1 MGTSVWDY
9 VTDTPG
15 ADYRSLSVRFGEPAK
30 IASSYVN
37 EMESEELLE
46 GLVIARKVVWTVTV
60 IASIILT
67 LWIGVVILSYAKHV
81 EAVNGFYLDE
91 IDTISE
97 SIQEG
102 ME

>member
-1 MGTSVWDY
+1 M
-9 VTDTPG
+9 
-15 ADYRSLSVRFGEPAK
+15 SVRFGEPAK
-30 IASSYVN
+30 IASSYVY

-102 ME
+102 VE